1 MSIPMS
7 AVILPK
13 DARAGSGTK
22 DTKSAF
28 DSFFLKTNRRI
39 KMLARANF
47 QKELGKN
54 PEAEQYR

>member
-1 MSIPMS
+1 MS
-7 AVILPK
+7 AEILPK

-28 DSFFLKTNRRI
+28 DSFFLKTHRRI